1 MRRCIGN
8 LTHDKRGCL
17 CLQDVI
23 QQMLSVQPELLAD
36 QAAPP
41 APAVVIDNLPTVTL
55 NQQMIGTM
63 LEISVLKLLSDLS

>member
-1 MRRCIGN
+1 
-8 LTHDKRGCL
+8 
-17 CLQDVI
+17 
-23 QQMLSVQPELLAD
+23 MLSVQPELLAD

-63 LEISVLKLLSDLS
+63 LEISVLKLLSARFKLNITTL